1 MRMIGFV
8 GGEESITCLVLIAV
22 CDGDSRGEKTI
33 SNAEVFLP
41 SRAPPTILGWRSA
54 HLSSD
59 IISYVLSKSD
69 KSELLFQKVNLFSL
83 VFRIRNFFSD
93 SFAKISVY
101 IYNKNGIGQIN
112 FGFMNIP

>member
-1 MRMIGFV
+1 MV
-8 GGEESITCLVLIAV
+8 LVAV
-22 CDGDSRGEKTI
+22 TDGDTRGEKTI

-69 KSELLFQKVNLFSL
+69 KSESLFQKIYLFSF

-101 IYNKNGIGQIN
+101 IYYENGIGQVN